1 MKTEISITSETKVSE
16 VELRYRTEVKPGDR
30 AQIKSS
36 RDAYDLFFDSWN
48 KNTIEFIEEF
58 KVMLLNRANRVL
70 GIATISQGSTSGSIV
85 DIKVLLQYAI
95 KVNASSIIVAHN
107 HPSGTSEPSDSDR
120 KITKRIYDAGNL
132 VDIKLLDHI
141 IVLPIEGFLSFADA
155 GYIYYEG

>member
-1 MKTEISITSETKVSE
+1 LK
-16 VELRYRTEVKPGDR
+16 RYRTEVKPGDR

-36 RDAYDLFFDSWN
+36 KDAYNLFFESWI

-70 GIATISQGSTSGSIV
+70 GIASMSKGSTSGSIV
-85 DIKVLLQYAI
+85 DIKVLFQYAI
-95 KVNASSIIVAHN
+95 KTTASTISIAHN

-141 IVLPIEGFLSFADA
+141 IVLPIEGFLSFADNVFVNE
-155 GYIYYEG
+155 I

>member
-70 GIATISQGSTSGSIV
+70 GIATISQGSTTGSIV

-120 KITKRIYDAGNL
+120 KITRRINDAGNL

-141 IVLPIEGFLSFADA
+141 IVLPIEGFLSFADEA
-155 GYIYYEG
+155 FLD

>member
-36 RDAYDLFFDSWN
+36 KDAYDLFFDSWN

-58 KVMLLNRANRVL
+58 KVMLLNRANRVH
-70 GIATISQGSTSGSIV
+70 GIASISKGSTTGSIV
-85 DIKVLLQYAI
+85 DIKVILQYAI
-95 KVNASSIIVAHN
+95 KSNASSIIIAHN
-107 HPSGTSEPSDSDR
+107 HQSGTSDPSDADR
-120 KITKRIYDAGNL
+120 KITKRIFDAGNL

-141 IVLPIEGFLSFADA
+141 IVLPVEGYLSFADE
-155 GYIYYEG
+155 GYFYYEE